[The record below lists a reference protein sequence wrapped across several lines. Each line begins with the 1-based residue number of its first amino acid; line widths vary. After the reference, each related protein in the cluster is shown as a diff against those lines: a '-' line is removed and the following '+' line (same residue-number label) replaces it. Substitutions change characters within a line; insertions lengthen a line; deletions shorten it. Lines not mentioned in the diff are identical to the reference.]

1 MIYRCDYNPSDLPI
15 LATSLT
21 GLTDLK
27 LLTPSNDPG
36 GAVRCPLFTC
46 KQFASLSHLRKL
58 KSLQVSCM
66 VDSLIIYLFD
76 HYHRIMIWSPFN
88 PDQTFCLSPLTTDC
102 LSPPAGWFFYQHGR
116 RSCDCNCS
124 ELGWAINIVRCES
137 EPFLP
142 YFSSNYTSWS
152 AGPLPDVKAGASTVS
167 RSVTTY
173 PLTLSTNLSFESL
186 ILFGVL
192 KILQME
198 ARTMRG

>member
-76 HYHRIMIWSPFN
+76 HYHRIMI
-88 PDQTFCLSPLTTDC
+88 
-102 LSPPAGWFFYQHGR
+102 
-116 RSCDCNCS
+116 
-124 ELGWAINIVRCES
+124 
-137 EPFLP
+137 
-142 YFSSNYTSWS
+142 
-152 AGPLPDVKAGASTVS
+152 
-167 RSVTTY
+167 
-173 PLTLSTNLSFESL
+173 
-186 ILFGVL
+186 
-192 KILQME
+192 
-198 ARTMRG
+198 